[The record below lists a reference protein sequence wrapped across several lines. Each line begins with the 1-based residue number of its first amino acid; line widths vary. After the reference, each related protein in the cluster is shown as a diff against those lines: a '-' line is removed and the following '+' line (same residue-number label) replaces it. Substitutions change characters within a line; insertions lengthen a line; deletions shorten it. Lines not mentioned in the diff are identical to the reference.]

1 MPNTKSAKK
10 AMRSSIKKNIMNT
23 ARKWKIKN
31 SLKELRKVMVSNA
44 NQYQSSLSKVF
55 SQLDKAVKSNLIHK
69 NKANR
74 KKSRLALMVAK
85 ALKTEK

>member
-10 AMRSSIKKNIMNT
+10 AQRSSLRKNEINT

-31 SLKELRKVMVSNA
+31 ALKDLRKILVTNKDAYLPALSNT
-44 NQYQSSLSKVF
+44 F
-55 SQLDKAVKSNLIHK
+55 SQLDKAAKSNLIHK

-74 KKSRLALMVAK
+74 KKSRLAKMVAK
-85 ALKTEK
+85 VLAN

>member
-1 MPNTKSAKK
+1 MPNTSSAKK
-10 AMRSSIKKNIMNT
+10 AMRSSARKNVFNT

-31 SLKELRKVMVSNA
+31 SLKELRKVVATNVSEF
-44 NQYQSSLSKVF
+44 QPTLSKVF

-74 KKSRLALMVAK
+74 KKSRLAKMVDK
-85 ALKTEK
+85 ALNIK